1 MGQVSLQ
8 EQFTQLNI
16 TRGLPQGAFVSRSHY
31 LAVARGAGGRVS
43 VDGVAYTLEPGDVL
57 LLLGKGHEKYEI
69 TAEGKIPFDEKQI
82 VLDCYRSL
90 SEK

>member
-43 VDGVAYTLEPGDVL
+43 VDGVAYTLVSDYPAMLRLRDIAKFTGNTV
-57 LLLGKGHEKYEI
+57 
-69 TAEGKIPFDEKQI
+69 TVMRFDEKGELVEAAEQ
-82 VLDCYRSL
+82 
-90 SEK
+90 K